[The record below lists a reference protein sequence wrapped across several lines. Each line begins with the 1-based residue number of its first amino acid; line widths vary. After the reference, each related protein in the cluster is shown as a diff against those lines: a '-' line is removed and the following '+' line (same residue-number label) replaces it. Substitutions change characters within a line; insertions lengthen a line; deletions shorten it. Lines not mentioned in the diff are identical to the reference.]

1 MELHILILGEL
12 HKFIL
17 MFKCSL
23 SYPCFSV
30 YLFIYFTEDIYGET
44 GFPRLPMGHL
54 QDLNILVYCELILQK
69 VHF

>member
-1 MELHILILGEL
+1 MELHILILAEL

-17 MFKCSL
+17 MLKCSL
-23 SYPCFSV
+23 SYPCFFNFFF
-30 YLFIYFTEDIYGET
+30 LTEDIYGET

-54 QDLNILVYCELILQK
+54 QDLNILVTCELILEK